1 MRKQQDQENYP
12 EQAGEDTSSQVPVA
26 LPNGEAEAATDDD
39 IVIVTAPDPD
49 YDEDYDEDSGQGRKT
64 IDLDAGL
71 DLHSVMK
78 AADASL
84 RNKAPS
90 APAASTNGAQA
101 AEPRQ
106 EAPAPAAEATPQSES
121 AEAALRAQLEQ
132 ERNNTLRAVADLHNF
147 RRRVDE
153 ERNRLVLD
161 ANERLIKEIL
171 PLVDDFERSLGAA
184 RQSESYEQL
193 VEGVE
198 AVLRKIGDVL
208 ARQGLEPI
216 PAMGEPFD
224 PTVHEAVMI
233 EEGSDQPDE
242 TVIEELRKGYKMNG
256 RVLRPSLVK
265 VAKSSL

>member
-1 MRKQQDQENYP
+1 MKKQKDQEIDP
-12 EQAGEDTSSQVPVA
+12 VEAGNNTASQVPMIVPGA
-26 LPNGEAEAATDDD
+26 EAEDAGDDD
-39 IVIVTAPDPD
+39 LIIVTAPDPD
-49 YDEDYDEDSGQGRKT
+49 YDEDYAGESGQGRKT

-71 DLHSVMK
+71 DLQSVMR

-84 RNKAPS
+84 RKKTS
-90 APAASTNGAQA
+90 APAVSTNGAAEPHAEVAAPPAEPTPVSEA
-101 AEPRQ
+101 AE
-106 EAPAPAAEATPQSES
+106 T
-121 AEAALRAQLEQ
+121 ALRAQLEQ
-132 ERNNTLRAVADLHNF
+132 ERNNTLRAMADLHNF

-161 ANERLIKEIL
+161 ANERLIREIL

-184 RQSESYEQL
+184 RQAESYEQL

-216 PAMGEPFD
+216 EALGRPFD
-224 PTVHEAVMI
+224 PTVHEAVMV
-233 EEGSDQPDE
+233 EEGSEEPDE
-242 TVIEELRKGYKMNG
+242 TVIEELRRGYKMNG

-265 VAKSSL
+265 VAKS

>member
-1 MRKQQDQENYP
+1 MRKPKDQEDINS
-12 EQAGEDTSSQVPVA
+12 A
-26 LPNGEAEAATDDD
+26 NEAATPSLEGHEDVNADDD
-39 IVIVTAPDPD
+39 TIIVNAPDPD
-49 YDEDYDEDSGQGRKT
+49 FDDEYANESGQGRKML
-64 IDLDAGL
+64 DLDAAL
-71 DLHSVMK
+71 DLQSAMQ

-84 RNKAPS
+84 RGRAISILPGS
-90 APAASTNGAQA
+90 ANGAQA
-101 AEPRQ
+101 PDDGIQDGESAP
-106 EAPAPAAEATPQSES
+106 PAPTNGS
-121 AEAALRAQLEQ
+121 AEADLRAQLDQ

-153 ERNRLVLD
+153 ERSRLVLD

-171 PLVDDFERSLGAA
+171 PLVDDFERSLAAA

-208 ARQGLEPI
+208 TRQGLEPI
-216 PAMGEPFD
+216 EALGQPFD
-224 PTVHEAVMI
+224 PTIHEAVMI

-265 VAKSSL
+265 VAKS